1 MVNRNTLLGNLAT
14 MLFSIARPAERAFDL
29 SNETQLQR
37 EARFEVHLRAT
48 HRQAYA
54 FACRL
59 TGNSNEAEDL
69 VQETFVRACRFFHRY
84 DPSYPFTGWLYRI
97 MSNAHIDMVRR
108 RGRLKTTSIDSTGF
122 DGESAWDLPD
132 ESARPDRN
140 LMSAQVDAAL
150 QAGLAGMNADFRAA
164 VVLADIEGLAYEE
177 VAEAMGTSIGTVRSR
192 IHRGRKQLR
201 EYLRKKAPDLYARY
215 AENSTFAAGEDEE
228 EFE

>member
-1 MVNRNTLLGNLAT
+1 
-14 MLFSIARPAERAFDL
+14 MLFSLARPAERTFEPIEE
-29 SNETQLQR
+29 SQLER
-37 EARFEVHLRAT
+37 DARFERHLRAT

-59 TGNSNEAEDL
+59 TGSSNDAEDL

-108 RGRLKTTSIDSTGF
+108 RGRLKTTSIDSTGY

-132 ESARPDRN
+132 ETARPDRE
-140 LMSAQVDAAL
+140 LMSGQVDAAL
-150 QAGLAGMNADFRAA
+150 QAGLAGMNPDFRAA

-177 VAEAMGTSIGTVRSR
+177 VAVAMGTSIGTVRSR

-215 AENSTFAAGEDEE
+215 AENSAFAIGVSGGESLVDAEE
-228 EFE
+228 SA

>member
-1 MVNRNTLLGNLAT
+1 MPFSLASTLN
-14 MLFSIARPAERAFDL
+14 PAAPTLDTSAEAQKDRD
-29 SNETQLQR
+29 
-37 EARFEVHLRAT
+37 ARFERLLHQT

-132 ESARPDRN
+132 DTARPDRD
-140 LMSAQVDAAL
+140 LMNGQVDAAL
-150 QAGLAGMNADFRAA
+150 QAGLAGMNPDFRAA
-164 VVLADIEGLAYEE
+164 VVLADIEGMAYEE
-177 VAEAMGTSIGTVRSR
+177 VAKTMGTSIGTVRSR

-215 AENSTFAAGEDEE
+215 ALNSDYSLSQPRGAEPNGDGS
-228 EFE
+228 

>member
-1 MVNRNTLLGNLAT
+1 
-14 MLFSIARPAERAFDL
+14 MLFSLARPAERAFDSVL
-29 SNETQLQR
+29 NVEEEAQLDR
-37 EARFEVHLRAT
+37 DARFERHLRAT

-59 TGNSNEAEDL
+59 TGSSNDAEDL

-84 DPSYPFTGWLYRI
+84 DPNYPFTGWLYRI

-108 RGRLKTTSIDSTGF
+108 RGRLKTTSIDSTGY

-132 ESARPDRN
+132 ESARPDRE
-140 LMSAQVDAAL
+140 LMSGQVDAAL
-150 QAGLAGMNADFRAA
+150 QAGLAGMNPDFRAA

-177 VAEAMGTSIGTVRSR
+177 VAVAMGTSIGTVRSR

-215 AENSTFAAGEDEE
+215 AENSAFAVVGNEDALAGESA
-228 EFE
+228 

>member
-1 MVNRNTLLGNLAT
+1 MPFSLAHPLST
-14 MLFSIARPAERAFDL
+14 PLTSEAEA
-29 SNETQLQR
+29 QR
-37 EARFEVHLRAT
+37 DRDARFERLLHQT

-59 TGNSNEAEDL
+59 TGNGNEAEDL

-132 ESARPDRN
+132 ESARPDRE
-140 LMSAQVDAAL
+140 LMNGQVDAAL
-150 QAGLAGMNADFRAA
+150 QAGLAGMNPDFRAA
-164 VVLADIEGLAYEE
+164 VVLADIEGMAYEE
-177 VAEAMGTSIGTVRSR
+177 VARTMGTSIGTVRSR

-201 EYLRKKAPDLYARY
+201 EYLRKKAPDLYTRY
-215 AENSTFAAGEDEE
+215 AANSEFAVAPPDLEGQEPR
-228 EFE
+228 